1 MPRRFVGILEVDLV
15 FGQRNLIGD
24 PEKPALRFVVLVET
38 RERVVIVTL
47 DGNPASFVQKT
58 SAAARWW
65 AIAKNRG
72 MKIDWYS

>member
-47 DGNPASFVQKT
+47 DGNPASFVQKHLPL
-58 SAAARWW
+58 RV
-65 AIAKNRG
+65 IGQLR
-72 MKIDWYS
+72 KIVG